1 MKMGLDMDQAWAW
14 TLDLKMDQKY
24 GGGVTF
30 TEVDFGHTAE
40 VGIFSEGA
48 FLSCEFSLQNSAVF
62 ARFRKKT
69 TRNFRGNAN
78 TAKKLVQENCSTVLT
93 CSDIYHIAFFGPLC
107 L

>member
-1 MKMGLDMDQAWAW
+1 MNIFLAADMSTFHVHENGPGHGPCMGLDIGQWAW

-40 VGIFSEGA
+40 VGIFSEVA

-62 ARFRKKT
+62 ARFRKKYDPEFK
-69 TRNFRGNAN
+69 R
-78 TAKKLVQENCSTVLT
+78 KC
-93 CSDIYHIAFFGPLC
+93 
-107 L
+107 